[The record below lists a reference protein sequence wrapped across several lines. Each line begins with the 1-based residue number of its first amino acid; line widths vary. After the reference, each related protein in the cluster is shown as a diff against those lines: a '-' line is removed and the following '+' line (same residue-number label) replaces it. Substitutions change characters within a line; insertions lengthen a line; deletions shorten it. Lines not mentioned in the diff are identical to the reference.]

1 MRRTLLSILLVLF
14 SFNPWFFLQNSQ
26 SVHAKT
32 LGVCTTIPAKFR
44 GNWYSHGHRMT
55 IKANS
60 ISGWRMLTT
69 RGKVYRLTSRQ
80 SIHMK
85 PSNKVIYIWNQG
97 KRLEMAPRG
106 WQANGFWIVRRN
118 GKRCLLMQEGADI
131 IPYYKR

>member
-1 MRRTLLSILLVLF
+1 
-14 SFNPWFFLQNSQ
+14 
-26 SVHAKT
+26 
-32 LGVCTTIPAKFR
+32 
-44 GNWYSHGHRMT
+44 
-55 IKANS
+55 
-60 ISGWRMLTT
+60 MLTT

-118 GKRCLLMQEGADI
+118 GKMLIDARRRRYYFLLQTLILHTKIASPTAGCYFLSLFSTNFNSKTIFQSLDLNLI
-131 IPYYKR
+131 ILI

>member
-1 MRRTLLSILLVLF
+1 
-14 SFNPWFFLQNSQ
+14 
-26 SVHAKT
+26 
-32 LGVCTTIPAKFR
+32 
-44 GNWYSHGHRMT
+44 
-55 IKANS
+55 
-60 ISGWRMLTT
+60 MLTT

-131 IPYYKR
+131 IPYYKRLYYILK